1 MARTSLIVLLL
12 VLAVVTSSAQS
23 GSVKAIARGGYGYIG
38 FEGEASGSISGEI
51 NLAAKGSAELM
62 LVLKD
67 VGGVTLDAQNE
78 AIIFL
83 KSVSRSTLMGNSLTV
98 VGKGTFQGEER
109 EVEVTLTD
117 AKGKNEKDALKVR
130 VLHNGRV
137 EFEHSAKFAANI
149 ITITRG
155 R

>member
-1 MARTSLIVLLL
+1 MARISWTVLLL

-23 GSVKAIARGGYGYIG
+23 ESVKAIARGGYGYVG

-51 NLAAKGSAELM
+51 SLAGKGTAELM
-62 LVLKD
+62 VVLKD
-67 VGGVTLDAQNE
+67 VGGITHDAQNE

-83 KSVSRSTLMGNSLTV
+83 KSVGKSSLVGNSLTV
-98 VGKGTFQGEER
+98 LGKGTFQGEDR
-109 EVEVTLTD
+109 QIEVTLTD
-117 AKGKNEKDALKVR
+117 SKAKNQKDGLRVR

-137 EFEHSAKFAANI
+137 EFEHSARVAADI